1 MRTSAFIFG
10 FLSLACLV
18 IAQEPAVALPDAAP
32 PAATPEESTEA
43 APPPAATSTPENP
56 VVEGLG
62 QAIPQAY
69 TADRYSA
76 VWGRNPF
83 MTKVTTPQG
92 PTVNPFE
99 DWVLSGLTVRAS
111 GETSC
116 FVRNKQT
123 QESQKV
129 TAKPNPKAPDG
140 FILVQANPNKDRKL
154 ASVEVS
160 KNGQTGTLKFED
172 VAAGGPPA
180 GTPGI
185 AAPGMQRVPMPG
197 QPGQVN
203 PGAPGV
209 PNGGQVQ
216 PGRRIVTPNQTGQV
230 PGAPNQPGNNPGN
243 IPQAPGMQRPQGM
256 AGTVVGGAPT
266 NIPRSP
272 SNRRRILI
280 PPPVASPDQQ
290 NVPPP

>member
-10 FLSLACLV
+10 FLSLACLSL
-18 IAQEPAVALPDAAP
+18 AQEPAVALPDAAP
-32 PAATPEESTEA
+32 PVDAPAESPEA
-43 APPPAATSTPENP
+43 APPPSSTAENP

-76 VWGRNPF
+76 VWGKNPF
-83 MTKVTTPQG
+83 MTKVTAPTG

-172 VAAGGPPA
+172 MAAGGPP
-180 GTPGI
+180 PG
-185 AAPGMQRVPMPG
+185 APGGAPGMQRVPMPG
-197 QPGQVN
+197 QVN
-203 PGAPGV
+203 QGAPGV

-216 PGRRIVTPNQTGQV
+216 PGRRILTPNQTGQV
-230 PGAPNQPGNNPGN
+230 PGAPNQPGTNPGN
-243 IPQAPGMQRPQGM
+243 IPQVPGMQRPQGM
-256 AGTVVGGAPT
+256 TGTVVGGAPT

-272 SNRRRILI
+272 SSRRRILI